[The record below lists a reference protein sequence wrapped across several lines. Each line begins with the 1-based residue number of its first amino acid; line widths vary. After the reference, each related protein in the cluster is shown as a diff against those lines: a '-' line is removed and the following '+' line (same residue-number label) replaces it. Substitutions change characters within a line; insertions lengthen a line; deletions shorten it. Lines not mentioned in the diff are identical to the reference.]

1 VLVALLRPVH
11 NRVTAVTRL
20 SETAAAVSRDRVRR
34 PHVTGSIRVPRSITA
49 PRPTEYPPGLRHTG
63 TGVDGRPQDERF
75 QGPRSGQATAPAG
88 LYMHTRCPED
98 QYATARNGHP
108 PLRTR
113 QRQRLMSRRILQA
126 WRYNCATT
134 GSARD
139 TWTTGSQAGRMVSRH
154 CGSGQAFSSS
164 AHGWIGRMIGSCGCV
179 GYSAPDG
186 FKAAEERYHALPER
200 LSLHPDPSD
209 FVETATLDMVES
221 LQ

>member
-1 VLVALLRPVH
+1 MLVALLRPVH
-11 NRVTAVTRL
+11 NRVTAVTRVERNGGGRQPGPC
-20 SETAAAVSRDRVRR
+20 SPSPCNRFYQGAEKHHGPQADGIPAGPTAHRDGRRR
-34 PHVTGSIRVPRSITA
+34 P
-49 PRPTEYPPGLRHTG
+49 
-63 TGVDGRPQDERF
+63 PQDERF

-88 LYMHTRCPED
+88 RYMHTRCPED